1 MKMDEAILKRLAATT
16 GFRGEILEKVAHL
29 LYLLRAINDDAYL
42 RTRLALKGGTALN
55 LFHFNMVR
63 LSVDIDLN
71 YVGAADRTVMLADRP
86 VLEKRLSALCEQEG
100 YEIRHTP
107 DTQFAGGKW
116 QLRYAASQ
124 GGQGNIEIDINYM
137 FRVPLWP
144 LTAKS
149 STSIGALQVENLPL
163 MDIHELAA
171 GKLAALL
178 DRSAA
183 RDLYDAVRLLSM
195 PELDPERLRIALVV
209 YAGMNTH
216 DLLDVGPDSLNVSA
230 EEVAAR
236 LTPLLRRGE
245 VGGSPPEVRAYTE
258 RLLVQCKESL
268 GHLLPFRPKERE
280 FLTVLDKEG
289 EIGPELLTE
298 DRALADRIRQQ
309 PMLLWRV
316 QQQKN
321 ATNRGNPS

>member
-1 MKMDEAILKRLAATT
+1 MNMDRDFLARIAAET
-16 GFRGEILEKVAHL
+16 GFRGEMLEKVAQL
-29 LYLLRAINDDAYL
+29 LNLLRAIREDAFL
-42 RTRLALKGGTALN
+42 RSRLALKGGTALN
-55 LFHFNMVR
+55 LFHFELSR

-71 YVGAADRTVMLADRP
+71 YIGLADRETMVEERP
-86 VLEKRLSALCEQEG
+86 ELEARLSALCEREG
-100 YEIRHTP
+100 YVIRHTP

-116 QLRYAASQ
+116 QLRYAAAR

-137 FRVPLWP
+137 FRIPLWP

-149 STSIGALQVENLPL
+149 SVAIGAQQVEDLML

-195 PELDPERLRIALVV
+195 PEIDHGCLRAALVV
-209 YAGMNTH
+209 YVGMNPH
-216 DLLDVGPDSLNVSA
+216 NLIDAKPDALNVSA
-230 EEVAAR
+230 EEVADR

-245 VGGSPPEVRAYTE
+245 VGNSPPEVRAYTE
-258 RLLVQCKESL
+258 RLLAQCKEALSP
-268 GHLLPFRPKERE
+268 LLPFRPQERE
-280 FLTVLDKEG
+280 FLTVLAKMG
-289 EIGPELLTE
+289 EIRPELLTD
-298 DRALADRIRQQ
+298 DRELGNRIQQQ

-316 QQQKN
+316 QN
-321 ATNRGNPS
+321 NRKQ

>member
-1 MKMDEAILKRLAATT
+1 MNMDRDFLARIAAET
-16 GFRGEILEKVAHL
+16 GFRGEMLEKVAQL
-29 LYLLRAINDDAYL
+29 LNLLRAIREDAFL
-42 RTRLALKGGTALN
+42 RSRLALKGGTALN
-55 LFHFNMVR
+55 LFHFELSR

-71 YVGAADRTVMLADRP
+71 YIGSADRETMVAERP
-86 VLEKRLSALCEQEG
+86 DLEARLSALCEREG
-100 YEIRHTP
+100 YVIRHTP

-116 QLRYAASQ
+116 QLRYAAAR

-137 FRVPLWP
+137 FRIPLWP

-149 STSIGALQVENLPL
+149 SVAIGAQQVEDLML

-195 PELDPERLRIALVV
+195 PEIDHGCLRAALVV
-209 YAGMNTH
+209 YVGMNPH
-216 DLLDVGPDSLNVSA
+216 NLIDAKPDALNVSA
-230 EEVAAR
+230 EEVADR

-245 VGGSPPEVRAYTE
+245 VGNSPPEVRAYTE
-258 RLLVQCKESL
+258 RLLAQCKEALSP
-268 GHLLPFRPKERE
+268 LLPFRPQERE
-280 FLTVLDKEG
+280 FLTVLAKMG
-289 EIGPELLTE
+289 EIRPELLTD
-298 DRALADRIRQQ
+298 DRELGNRIQQQ

-316 QQQKN
+316 QN
-321 ATNRGNPS
+321 NRKQ

>member
-1 MKMDEAILKRLAATT
+1 MGEGTMNMDRDFLARIAAET
-16 GFRGEILEKVAHL
+16 GFRGEMLEKVAQL
-29 LYLLRAINDDAYL
+29 LNLLRAIREDAFL
-42 RTRLALKGGTALN
+42 RSRLALKGGTALN
-55 LFHFNMVR
+55 LFHFELSR

-71 YVGAADRTVMLADRP
+71 YIGSADRETMVAERP
-86 VLEKRLSALCEQEG
+86 DLEARLSALCEREG
-100 YEIRHTP
+100 YVIRHTP

-116 QLRYAASQ
+116 QLRYAAAR

-137 FRVPLWP
+137 FRIPLWP

-149 STSIGALQVENLPL
+149 SVAIGAQQVEDLML

-195 PELDPERLRIALVV
+195 PEIDHGCLRAALVV
-209 YAGMNTH
+209 YVGMNPH
-216 DLLDVGPDSLNVSA
+216 NLIDAKPDALNVSA
-230 EEVAAR
+230 EEVADR

-245 VGGSPPEVRAYTE
+245 VGNSPPEVRAYTE
-258 RLLVQCKESL
+258 RLLAQCKEALSP
-268 GHLLPFRPKERE
+268 LLPFRPQERE
-280 FLTVLDKEG
+280 FLTVLAKMG
-289 EIGPELLTE
+289 EIRPELLTD
-298 DRALADRIRQQ
+298 DRELGNRIQQQ

-316 QQQKN
+316 QN
-321 ATNRGNPS
+321 NRKQ

>member
-1 MKMDEAILKRLAATT
+1 MNMDRDFLARIAAET
-16 GFRGEILEKVAHL
+16 GFRGEMLEKVAQL
-29 LYLLRAINDDAYL
+29 LNLLRAIREDAFL
-42 RTRLALKGGTALN
+42 RARLALKGGTALN
-55 LFHFNMVR
+55 LFHFELSR

-71 YVGAADRTVMLADRP
+71 YIGSADRETMVAERP
-86 VLEKRLSALCEQEG
+86 ELEARLSALCEREG
-100 YEIRHTP
+100 YVIRHTP

-116 QLRYAASQ
+116 QLRYAAAR

-149 STSIGALQVENLPL
+149 SVAIGALQVEDLLL

-195 PELDPERLRIALVV
+195 PEIDHGCLRTALVV
-209 YAGMNTH
+209 YVGMNPH
-216 DLLDVGPDSLNVSA
+216 NLIDAKPDALNVSA
-230 EEVAAR
+230 EEVADR

-245 VGGSPPEVRAYTE
+245 VGSSPPDVRAYTE
-258 RLLVQCKESL
+258 RLLAQCKEALSP
-268 GHLLPFRPKERE
+268 LLPFRPQERE
-280 FLTVLDKEG
+280 FLTVLAKMG
-289 EIGPELLTE
+289 EIRPELLTD
-298 DRALADRIRQQ
+298 DRELGNRIQQQ

-316 QQQKN
+316 QN
-321 ATNRGNPS
+321 NRKQ

>member
-1 MKMDEAILKRLAATT
+1 MGEGTMNMDRDFLAHTAAET
-16 GFRGEILEKVAHL
+16 GFRGEMLEKVAQL
-29 LYLLRAINDDAYL
+29 LNLLRAIREDAFL
-42 RTRLALKGGTALN
+42 RSRLALKGGTALN
-55 LFHFNMVR
+55 LFHFELSR

-71 YVGAADRTVMLADRP
+71 YIGSADRETMVAERP
-86 VLEKRLSALCEQEG
+86 DLEARLSALCEREG
-100 YEIRHTP
+100 YVIRHTP

-116 QLRYAASQ
+116 QLRYAAAR

-137 FRVPLWP
+137 FRIPLWP

-149 STSIGALQVENLPL
+149 SVAIGAQQVEDLML

-195 PELDPERLRIALVV
+195 PEIDHGCLRAALVV
-209 YAGMNTH
+209 YVGMNPH
-216 DLLDVGPDSLNVSA
+216 NLIDAKPDALNVSA
-230 EEVAAR
+230 EEVADR

-245 VGGSPPEVRAYTE
+245 VGNSPPEVRAYTE
-258 RLLVQCKESL
+258 RLLAQCKEALSP
-268 GHLLPFRPKERE
+268 LLPFRPQERE
-280 FLTVLDKEG
+280 FLTVLAKMG
-289 EIGPELLTE
+289 EIRPELLTD
-298 DRALADRIRQQ
+298 DRELGNRIQQQ

-316 QQQKN
+316 QN
-321 ATNRGNPS
+321 NRKQ

>member
-1 MKMDEAILKRLAATT
+1 MNMDRDFLARIAAET
-16 GFRGEILEKVAHL
+16 GFRGEMLEKVAQL
-29 LYLLRAINDDAYL
+29 LNLLRAIREDAFL
-42 RTRLALKGGTALN
+42 RSRLALKGGTALN
-55 LFHFNMVR
+55 LFHFELSR

-71 YVGAADRTVMLADRP
+71 YIGSADRETMVAERP
-86 VLEKRLSALCEQEG
+86 DLEARLSALCEREG
-100 YEIRHTP
+100 YVIRHTP

-116 QLRYAASQ
+116 QLRYAAAR

-137 FRVPLWP
+137 FRIPLWP

-149 STSIGALQVENLPL
+149 SVAIGAQQVEDLML

-195 PELDPERLRIALVV
+195 PEIDHGCLRAALVV
-209 YAGMNTH
+209 YVGMNPH
-216 DLLDVGPDSLNVSA
+216 NLIDAKPDALNVSA
-230 EEVAAR
+230 EEVADR

-245 VGGSPPEVRAYTE
+245 VGNSPPEVRAYTE
-258 RLLVQCKESL
+258 RLLAQCKEALSP
-268 GHLLPFRPKERE
+268 LLPFRPQERE
-280 FLTVLDKEG
+280 FLTVLAEMG
-289 EIGPELLTE
+289 EIRPELLTN
-298 DRALADRIRQQ
+298 DRELGNRILQQ

-316 QQQKN
+316 QN
-321 ATNRGNPS
+321 NRKK